1 MKITFIGGGNMA
13 SAMIGGLLNKGFP
26 PKQISVVEI
35 DAANR
40 KRLESTY
47 DNIVVFAEQDQQTI
61 ANSDVVVLAVKPQH
75 MEAVAVQL
83 GPFLSGQIVL
93 SIAAGIRLTDLM
105 RWMLVPTSNYRLVR
119 AMPNTPALVGAG
131 ITGLCIYSFPLQ
143 EMLTPQQ
150 LERIETVIG
159 AIGSFVWIQR
169 EEEMDAVTAVSGS
182 GPAYFFYFIE
192 ALEQAGKELGLP
204 EQTARKLAL
213 ETAFG
218 AAKLARES
226 TEDPATLRAR
236 VTSKNGTTER
246 ALLSMEANHVKQ
258 HIITAVK
265 AAATRSR
272 EMGVELGSES
282 GRNQ

>member
-1 MKITFIGGGNMA
+1 MNICFIGGGNMA
-13 SAMIGGLLNKGFP
+13 IALIGGLIDTGFP
-26 PKQISVVEI
+26 AAQISVVEI

-40 KRLESTY
+40 ERLKSTY
-47 DNIVVFAEQDQQTI
+47 GKIIVFAEQGQQTI
-61 ANSDVVVLAVKPQH
+61 AKGDVVVLAVKPQQ

-83 GPFLSGQIVL
+83 GPLLSGQIVL
-93 SIAAGIRLTDLM
+93 SIAAGIRLTDLAS
-105 RWMLVPTSNYRLVR
+105 WLLVPTSNYRLVR
-119 AMPNTPALVGAG
+119 AMPNTPALVGSAV
-131 ITGLCIYSFPLQ
+131 TGLYSFP
-143 EMLTPQQ
+143 MLAEQQ
-150 LERIETVIG
+150 RENVERIIG
-159 AIGSFVWIQR
+159 AVGSFVWIR
-169 EEEMDAVTAVSGS
+169 SEEDMDAVTAISGS

-218 AAKLARES
+218 AAKLARQS

-258 HIITAVK
+258 HIITAAK
-265 AAATRSR
+265 AAAARSR
-272 EMGVELGSES
+272 EMGDELGKA
-282 GRNQ
+282 